1 MLESLFG
8 TGKLERLV
16 IWPLHEEKNPGA
28 APTLTKLDAEKF
40 TFPINPDTYNISHYV
55 NWERHKTLASPDE
68 DPKFD
73 YAGPSTL
80 DFTIIFDGTGIIK
93 PAGTLDNLSL
103 DSVPIVGA
111 VASQFNDS
119 KPMTVMEQIKK
130 FTSVVYN
137 INEPTHRP
145 RRVRIAWGPQVYDG
159 VLTSMSLNYKLFGS
173 DGEPLRV
180 EIRVSFE
187 SALLDI
193 LRISEEK
200 TSSPDLT
207 HKRTVLAGD
216 TLPLMTNDIYGTTD
230 YYIEVAK
237 SNRLFNFRKLKEGRP
252 IFFPPAKKTAK

>member
-1 MLESLFG
+1 MLDSLFG
-8 TGKLERLV
+8 TGKLEHLV
-16 IWPLHEEKNPGA
+16 IWPLDEVKKAGDP
-28 APTLTKLDAEKF
+28 PTPTNSDAEKF
-40 TFPINPDTYNISHYV
+40 TFPINPDSYNISHYV
-55 NWERHKTLASPDE
+55 NWSRHNTLASPDE

-73 YAGPSTL
+73 YSGPSTL

-93 PAGTLDNLSL
+93 EAGPLDN
-103 DSVPIVGA
+103 VPIVGA
-111 VASQFNDS
+111 VASLFDSS

-145 RRVRIAWGPQVYDG
+145 RRVRISWGPQVYDG
-159 VLTSMSLNYKLFGS
+159 VLTSMSLNYKLFS
-173 DGEPLRV
+173 ADGEPLRV
-180 EIRVSFE
+180 EARVSFE

-193 LRISEEK
+193 LRISENK

-216 TLPLMTNDIYGTTD
+216 TLPLMTNNIYGTTD

-237 SNRLFNFRKLKEGRP
+237 SNRLFNFRKLKAGSP